1 MPTPTTATP
10 VIVRAMA
17 WLLLASGAAPALAQ
31 DPQPAAPATQEA
43 APAAEANTPP
53 ADATTPPADANAA
66 PAPAAGASIVATPDG
81 TETTPAGEAPAAG
94 EPPADTRALDETVQ
108 DLKKDVVDLN
118 KELFVLE
125 EELLFPA
132 NTQVAVFV
140 SMDIGQFFAL
150 DSLTLK
156 IDNKEVANY
165 LYTPREAEALLKG
178 GVHRVYLGNLKVGE
192 HQLVAFFEGKGP
204 NERDYKRGANLKFEK
219 GVGAKYLELKITDRQ
234 RKGEPEFAIKDWE

>member
-1 MPTPTTATP
+1 MPSTTKSF
-10 VIVRAMA
+10 RHA
-17 WLLLASGAAPALAQ
+17 WMTLASAMVVLALPVFAQ
-31 DPQPAAPATQEA
+31 DPQTAPPAE
-43 APAAEANTPP
+43 APAAEAPAAEAPPADAAGTETPP
-53 ADATTPPADANAA
+53 ADGAENADA
-66 PAPAAGASIVATPDG
+66 VT
-81 TETTPAGEAPAAG
+81 G

-140 SMDIGQFFAL
+140 SMDIGEFFAL
-150 DSLTLK
+150 DSLSLK

-165 LYTPREAEALLKG
+165 MYTPREAEALLKG

-192 HQLVAFFEGKGP
+192 HQLVAFFAGKGP
-204 NERDYKRGANLKFEK
+204 NNLDYKRGANLKFEK

-234 RKGEPEFAIKDWE
+234 RKAQPEFAIKDWE